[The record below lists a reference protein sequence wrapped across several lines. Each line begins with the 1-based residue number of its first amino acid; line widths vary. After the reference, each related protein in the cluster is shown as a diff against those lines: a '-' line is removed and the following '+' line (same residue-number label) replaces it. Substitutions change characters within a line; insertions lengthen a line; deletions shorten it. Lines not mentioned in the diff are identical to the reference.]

1 MMKKALFRLILLL
14 AASTP
19 AFAASGIFGTAV
31 VLGVNGTK
39 TLYATTLLN
48 DSRHTPINVT
58 TPTLVLGGLP
68 GNLGTFNLALGN
80 SLTLMGGEVLTF
92 KNGSDNVT
100 GATIR
105 YRINGGAFSSF
116 GLVFNQNNV
125 NGANGDQ
132 RWYGEGANVNI
143 LSGLN
148 NGTHTLEVFYE
159 APFTFTGGSGT
170 HVVNNGTFNYATT
183 FTLVPEPSCA
193 VLGSIG
199 LLALLRRRR

>member
-1 MMKKALFRLILLL
+1 MKKILLNSILLL
-14 AASTP
+14 GLVSP
-19 AFAASGIFGTAV
+19 AFAASGIFGTGV

-48 DSRHTPINVT
+48 DTRHTPINVT

-68 GNLGTFNLALGN
+68 SNLGTFNLAVGN
-80 SLTLMGGEVLTF
+80 TLTLMGGEMLTF

-105 YRINGGAFSSF
+105 YRIDGGSFSSF
-116 GLVFNQNNV
+116 ALTFNQNNV
-125 NGANGDQ
+125 NGSNGDQ

-143 LSGLN
+143 LTGLT
-148 NGTHTLEVFYE
+148 NGNHTIEVFYE

-170 HVVNNGTFNYATT
+170 HVVNNGTANYAAS
-183 FTLVPEPSCA
+183 FTLVPEPSIA
-193 VLGSIG
+193 LLGSIG
-199 LLALLRRRR
+199 LLGLLRRRR